1 MAQQALLEVWRVKVQ
16 GKFSDWCGDCECL
29 VCDYEKC
36 LRCDVAMHALS
47 KTPLK
52 LVHPCPKVSQDF
64 NAIENAWGMLKKR
77 LLETQPTH
85 LEHRDDFV
93 RRLHAAVKWM
103 NKSRSAR
110 LWELSTNQK
119 TRADECLA
127 HKPLGWRT
135 SWLNLGRF
143 SDAEKNKLECS

>member
-16 GKFSDWCGDCECL
+16 GNFSDWCGDCECS

-77 LLETQPTH
+77 LLETQLTH
-85 LEHRDDFV
+85 LEHRHDFA

-103 NKSRSAR
+103 TKSRSAR

-143 SDAEKNKLECS
+143 SDATKNSLECS